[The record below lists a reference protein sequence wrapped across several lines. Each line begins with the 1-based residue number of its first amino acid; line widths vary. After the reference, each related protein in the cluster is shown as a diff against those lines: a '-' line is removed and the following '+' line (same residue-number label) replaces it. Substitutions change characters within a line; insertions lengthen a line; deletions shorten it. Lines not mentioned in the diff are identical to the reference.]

1 MAQGIN
7 CTEAYGI
14 FLARDRA
21 IVPHIGRQ
29 IPNHWTTREV
39 LLQAFFPLNLFIF
52 NLRTTTILLVSAIHQ
67 HGSAIAILM
76 CPPLWKSFNPGILCS
91 QSCPRNSGHNVPL
104 SPQEDKSFFLL
115 CHVLSLYKWQVL
127 YLSKFRAL
135 IIILVPQLCLTL
147 CDPMGSNPPDSSV
160 HGDSPGKNAGVG
172 CHFLLQEILPT
183 KGSSQVSC
191 IAGRFFIIWITRNAH
206 Q

>member
-1 MAQGIN
+1 MHWVFVTVHRLSLVLGRGATLCCGSGSLIGFSCVEHSLYAHGLVAQGIN
-7 CTEAYGI
+7 YTEACGI
-14 FLARDRA
+14 FPARDRA
-21 IVPHIGRQ
+21 SVPHIGRQ

-127 YLSKFRAL
+127 YLS
-135 IIILVPQLCLTL
+135 
-147 CDPMGSNPPDSSV
+147 SSE
-160 HGDSPGKNAGVG
+160 P
-172 CHFLLQEILPT
+172 
-183 KGSSQVSC
+183 
-191 IAGRFFIIWITRNAH
+191 
-206 Q
+206 

>member
-1 MAQGIN
+1 M
-7 CTEAYGI
+7 
-14 FLARDRA
+14 
-21 IVPHIGRQ
+21 
-29 IPNHWTTREV
+29 
-39 LLQAFFPLNLFIF
+39 QAFPPRPNLFIF
-52 NLRTTTILLVSAIHQ
+52 SLRTTTILLVSAIHQ

-191 IAGRFFIIWITRNAH
+191 IAGRFFII
-206 Q
+206 